1 MKLEDKLQ
9 IKPKVSK
16 LKPKAKMAQIKYTEN
31 RKTKKCSFF
40 ENVNKIDKPL
50 ARLIR
55 TKRI

>member
-16 LKPKAKMAQIKYTEN
+16 LKPKVQMAQIKYAEN

-40 ENVNKIDKPL
+40 EYVNKIDKPL